1 MNWLVT
7 YLMHGERR
15 TLLMK
20 SRSTPTLKALA
31 FAIQDLEFPGTPRP
45 SRSSAVMVAWLEEVG
60 ITVLNIAP
68 QNKLLLPMRPQSFHL
83 NRA

>member
-45 SRSSAVMVAWLEEVG
+45 SRSSAAMAAWLEEVG

-68 QNKLLLPMRPQSFHL
+68 QKKPLFPMRPQSFHL